1 MASIVGASRLAAI
14 LTLDIKPFLRN
25 TEIALKRLERFR
37 AQAQSLAS
45 TLGRSIGVA
54 FGLIGV
60 QAVKVAAEFDEIE
73 SQLRAIS
80 GLDSVDNL
88 VDEAQRLGRATKFT
102 STEVLGLA
110 LELRKLG
117 FESDAAEGAL
127 RTSVKISQV
136 FGGTLDR
143 VGVSIAET
151 ARQFKE
157 FTTEAQDFERIGD
170 IFAVAFQN
178 SALDVN
184 NLSGAL
190 KNVGSV
196 ANIAGYD
203 LEQTVSLLAALANAG
218 QKAERGGTR
227 LKTTMVRLGQ
237 ELGFSGKE
245 MAILQSESL
254 DVGGVFDLLKNRA
267 GLAGAV
273 IKEFG
278 FEIELMRARL
288 EDAGGAL
295 DAMNEGLED
304 RLFIQAAK
312 VTNAFN
318 EMGRTLGQALLPF
331 VTELASFVEDA
342 AKSFGSADKE
352 TKSFVGR
359 MVAMSV
365 IVPVVTATIAA
376 LLAAITALAT
386 GPGAVVAGLSLLLS
400 SFIATKLRAI
410 ELEGR
415 FRSLLEVQDRYN
427 KLLADTGGDLQ
438 KASLPVLEQQLKDV
452 QEELAGAT
460 SLLDAYQKRLVSLAS
475 NRVSNTLNRAQVSGP
490 SDEELDITSKI
501 EAIRGSIFDQVV
513 AQLNLQAAIIKKEE
527 TLYALAEERFEAAKA
542 LGFELQENRSITQ
555 NFVDDF
561 EKANQKI
568 QAAVALFGSMSDE
581 AAAVQSYIRD
591 LENVD
596 LSKIKD
602 LGFTE
607 ATNILELLP
616 LGELKNQRQLVGTI
630 TSALTE
636 MASKATL
643 TGLVDTAEKLRAAAR
658 EYEESLK
665 KLDSAI
671 AIQEAIDRKNTTTK
685 FNQDLLGLGLITEDE
700 NLKAKL
706 QATRTLID
714 SLLAADDSSTADQIS
729 GLVLLLNKLQ
739 REIDFRDIQSQL
751 DAVLNAP
758 QTLEEA
764 RAELAGNVGQPLAAS
779 ELLGLDI
786 KRVEFELAQLFKASQ
801 DFQKQEDKENALK
814 RFQDKYLE
822 LVALLQAQELQVEI
836 EELQASFEELDKSL
850 SDIKYEES
858 LGLVESADVI
868 SAEIDVIVAKLQEL
882 RNASAENFDP
892 VAIED
897 LEGQLQSLLKE
908 SKALEN
914 AQNVLSFFQDQL
926 NFLGEAFLQASQ
938 NGENFFDVLKK
949 SFLDTFRALVAKLIT
964 LIALYGLLAIVS
976 GGSTAAAGGIRGA
989 AASAMGANF
998 GSFLG
1003 ENLLGLNRSLATSG
1017 PTQGRAGEQAQV
1029 KLSGTLSGDTIVIAN
1044 QRGARAIDRTFG

>member
-25 TEIALKRLERFR
+25 TEIALKRLEKFR

-54 FGLIGV
+54 FGLVGI

-102 STEVLGLA
+102 STEVLKLA

-136 FGGTLDR
+136 FGGTLDK

-157 FTTEAQDFERIGD
+157 FTTEAEDFERIGD

-196 ANIAGYD
+196 ASIVGQD
-203 LEQTVSLLAALANAG
+203 LEGTVSLLAALANAG

-227 LKTTMVRLGQ
+227 LKTTMIRLGQ

-278 FEIELMRARL
+278 FEIELMRARV

-295 DAMNEGLED
+295 DAMNEGLEE

-318 EMGRTLGQALLPF
+318 EMGRTLGQSLLPF
-331 VTELASFVEDA
+331 VTQLASFVESS
-342 AKSFGSADKE
+342 AKAFGDADKE
-352 TKSFVGR
+352 TKAMIGR
-359 MVAMSV
+359 LVAMSV
-365 IVPVVTATIAA
+365 IVPVVAIAIA
-376 LLAAITALAT
+376 GLVSAVVALAT
-386 GPGAVVAGLSLLLS
+386 GPGAVVAGLTLLASVLIS
-400 SFIATKLRAI
+400 TKLRALELDGQLQNLSETQDKFQKLI
-410 ELEGR
+410 E
-415 FRSLLEVQDRYN
+415 
-427 KLLADTGGDLQ
+427 KTGGNLQ
-438 KASLPVLEQQLKDV
+438 NASLPVLERQLINVQDALADADSILSELQKKADRANALAKANAIQAGIDPDTVGPTQAQIKLEESEQRVARLKGLQLQLKF
-452 QEELAGAT
+452 A
-460 SLLDAYQKRLVSLAS
+460 
-475 NRVSNTLNRAQVSGP
+475 
-490 SDEELDITSKI
+490 I
-501 EAIRGSIFDQVV
+501 EKKDRSIV
-513 AQLNLQAAIIKKEE
+513 
-527 TLYALAEERFEAAKA
+527 ALAEERFALQKA
-542 LGFELQENRSITQ
+542 LGLELQTQ
-555 NFVDDF
+555 EIFAKNFVDNM
-561 EKANQKI
+561 EKVNGKI
-568 QAAVALFGSMSDE
+568 SSSVALFGSMSDQ
-581 AAAVQSYIRD
+581 ARAVQQTIFD
-591 LENVD
+591 LTSVD
-596 LSKIKD
+596 PDTLK
-602 LGFTE
+602 LGFDE
-607 ATNILELLP
+607 ATNILDLLP
-616 LGELKNQRQLVGTI
+616 IGDLKQQRELVGNVANAI
-630 TSALTE
+630 NELA
-636 MASKATL
+636 ADATL
-643 TGLVDTAEKLRAAAR
+643 NGLVETANALRKAAK
-658 EYEESLK
+658 EFEETLEG
-665 KLDSAI
+665 LDRAL
-671 AIQEAIDRKNTTTK
+671 AIQEAIKARSSSVR
-685 FNQDLLGLGLITEDE
+685 FSEDLLGLGLITEDE

-706 QATRTLID
+706 QSTKTLID
-714 SLLAADDSSTADQIS
+714 ELVSIDDSSTSDQIS

-739 REIDFRDIQSQL
+739 KEIDFRDIQSQL

-758 QTLEEA
+758 KTLEEA

-786 KRVEFELAQLFKASQ
+786 KRVEAELAALFKASQ
-801 DFQKQEDKENALK
+801 DFQNQEAKENALK
-814 RFQDKYLE
+814 EFEAKYNALAE
-822 LVALLQAQELQVEI
+822 LLRQQAVKVEI
-836 EELQASFEELDKSL
+836 EELEASFKQLDQTLK
-850 SDIKYEES
+850 DTKYEES
-858 LGLVESADVI
+858 LGLATTEDVI
-868 SAEIDVIVAKLQEL
+868 SAEIDSIVAKLILL
-882 RNASAENFDP
+882 RNQVEAPIDTDQIAALEEKLKGL
-892 VAIED
+892 VA
-897 LEGQLQSLLKE
+897 Q
-908 SKALEN
+908 SKAMKD
-914 AQNVLSFFQDQL
+914 AQAILGFFQDQL
-926 NFLGEAFLQASQ
+926 NFLGEAFLQASRD
-938 NGENFFDVLKK
+938 GENFFEVLKR

-964 LIALYGLLAIVS
+964 LIALFAVLSVVS
-976 GGSTAAAGGIRGA
+976 GGTGAVAGA
-989 AASAMGANF
+989 ATQALGGANL
-998 GSFLG
+998 GQFLG
-1003 ENLLGLNRSLATSG
+1003 SQLLGLDRSLAVGSSG
-1017 PTQGRAGEQAQV
+1017 ATGSASRNQPTV
-1029 KLSGTLSGDTIVIAN
+1029 KIEGAMSSGNIVFSN
-1044 QRGARAIDRTFG
+1044 QRGARAVDRTFG